1 MVSGKII
8 EGNEKPAVAQNVQIE
23 DFEGWLLF
31 GGRSSVVE
39 HQRLKPGTLGSITD
53 DYRQPLHILNIQH
66 HLCSTY

>member
-8 EGNEKPAVAQNVQIE
+8 EGNEKPAVALNVQIE

-39 HQRLKPGTLGSITD
+39 HRRVKPGLGF
-53 DYRQPLHILNIQH
+53 DY
-66 HLCSTY
+66 